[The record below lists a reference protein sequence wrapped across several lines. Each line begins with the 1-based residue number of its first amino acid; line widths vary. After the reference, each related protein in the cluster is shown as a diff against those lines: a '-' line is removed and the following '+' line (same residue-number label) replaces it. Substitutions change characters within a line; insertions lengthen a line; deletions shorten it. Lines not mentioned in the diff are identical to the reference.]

1 MELGCGSNIG
11 AVLNCICLKNEALRT
26 ELMWEPES
34 LASLAQQALTCV
46 MTSLKTQVAEFS
58 RKLNLIVWQSEMG
71 SLITFLR

>member
-1 MELGCGSNIG
+1 
-11 AVLNCICLKNEALRT
+11 
-26 ELMWEPES
+26 MWEPES

-46 MTSLKTQVAEFS
+46 MASLKTQVAEFS